1 MISNMEKFINF
12 KQLRVVRIATAETPT
27 GVQLK
32 DTTANFTTQV
42 LPNAIVWD
50 RTTNSTKGG
59 EMYIVDTV
67 TATELALTAI
77 GANAATSGG
86 VPAGATYNIY
96 MPEYTVRQYGR
107 ATATEAN
114 FLVDSTGVDF
124 IAAGVKVGDSAY
136 DITGDQTTTVTS
148 VSATKL
154 GVADDIF
161 VNNDYFLISANAA
174 DDLDTIMRSADVA
187 LVEVDPSVIVSGGN
201 NSAVDFIYN
210 PNPASH
216 ARVTYVYSDTV
227 GASAGPNED
236 MRNALQDAVVASLET
251 PWSEVAYDF
260 PGLLN
265 PASATNT
272 TWLAGRNYFILAVA
286 IDLP

>member
-1 MISNMEKFINF
+1 MLSNMEKFINF
-12 KQLRVVRIATAETPT
+12 KQLRVVKTGAADTPT

-32 DTTANFTTQV
+32 DATADFTTQV

-50 RTTNSTKGG
+50 RTTNPTKGG

-67 TATELALTAI
+67 TATELALTPI
-77 GANAATSGG
+77 GPVSSQGTG
-86 VPAGATYNIY
+86 VPNLATYNIY

-114 FLVDSTGVDF
+114 FLVDATGVDF

-136 DITGDQTTTVTS
+136 DITGAQTTTVTS
-148 VSATKL
+148 VSVTKL

-174 DDLDTIMRSADVA
+174 DDHDKMIRSADVSLIENN
-187 LVEVDPSVIVSGGN
+187 LVGSNNNNQVNITYTSVNASGGEVVYAY
-201 NSAVDFIYN
+201 SAE
-210 PNPASH
+210 
-216 ARVTYVYSDTV
+216 ARD
-227 GASAGPNED
+227 ED

-251 PWSEVAYDF
+251 PWSAVAYDF

-265 PASATNT
+265 PASGTNA
-272 TWLAGRNYFILAVA
+272 TWLGGKDFFFLRIQ
-286 IDLP
+286 